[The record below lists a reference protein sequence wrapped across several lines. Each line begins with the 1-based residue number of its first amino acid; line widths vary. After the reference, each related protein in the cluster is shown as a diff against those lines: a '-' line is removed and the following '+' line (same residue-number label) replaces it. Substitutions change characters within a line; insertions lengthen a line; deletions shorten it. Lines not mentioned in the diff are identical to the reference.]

1 MVAGEQELRQIMNHY
16 LKINLVLIHILNS
29 ELKMSNL
36 KGGDAGGGE
45 GEKSS
50 EHRMEKKIR
59 KSAKFLF
66 NQVGLILKYL
76 KLLKT

>member
-36 KGGDAGGGE
+36 KGGDAGGGKGRNPQNIE
-45 GEKSS
+45 WK
-50 EHRMEKKIR
+50 R
-59 KSAKFLF
+59 KSEKVPSFSS
-66 NQVGLILKYL
+66 I
-76 KLLKT
+76 KLA